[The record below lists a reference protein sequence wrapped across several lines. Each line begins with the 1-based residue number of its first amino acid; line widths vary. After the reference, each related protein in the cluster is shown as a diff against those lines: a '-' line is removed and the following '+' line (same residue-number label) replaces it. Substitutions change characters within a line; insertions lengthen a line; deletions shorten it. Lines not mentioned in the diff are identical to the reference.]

1 MTGIRACSL
10 VLAFNQGYAFFS
22 NSTCHKV
29 FEKNLDFFL
38 NFSLFFCV
46 TMKFVRNLV
55 TSTGKWGDGEG
66 DVPLKA
72 QMAYFFE
79 ICETFLSKKRSTE
92 TPS

>member
-1 MTGIRACSL
+1 MLFSATVL
-10 VLAFNQGYAFFS
+10 VIKFS
-22 NSTCHKV
+22 KK
-29 FEKNLDFFL
+29 KNLFFL

-55 TSTGKWGDGEG
+55 ASTGKWGDGER

-79 ICETFLSKKRSTE
+79 IRETFLSIKRRTE